1 MKKIIS
7 VKHKM
12 IVFMTAV
19 IILLIFIGIAALG
32 PIASGRIDRPVVFG
46 ATYMTMNN
54 PYFTSLNGSIRDV
67 VEAHGDVLLTRDP
80 AQDAE
85 RQNKE
90 IHEMIEEGMTVLF
103 ANAADSEKIAPAL
116 QECKERGVAVFVVDT
131 EVKDTKNVISTIQ
144 SDQFEAGRLVATDMK
159 KKRPEGARVIVL
171 YHETIASTVERL
183 DGFMAEIEGD
193 DRYKVVMKI
202 GNTSEIEVA
211 NSEMNRLLKNFRK
224 FDVVFGNNDPSAL
237 GALAALDQYRMGD
250 DGILVYGVDGSP
262 DAKKMI
268 IEGKMA
274 GTAAQYPIE
283 MGKVAAET
291 AYKYLNG
298 EEVPESIRVRVSM
311 MNSDNLDEN
320 NSRGWQ

>member
-1 MKKIIS
+1 MKKFIT
-7 VKHKM
+7 VKQKM
-12 IVFMTAV
+12 IAFMSAV
-19 IILLIFIGIAALG
+19 IILLILMGLVVLS
-32 PIASGRIDRPVVFG
+32 PLASGRIDKPVVFG

-54 PYFTSLNGSIRDV
+54 PYFSSLNGSIKDV

-85 RQNKE
+85 RQNQE
-90 IHEMIEEGMTVLF
+90 IHEMINEGMTVLF
-103 ANAADSEKIAPAL
+103 ANAADSKKISSAL
-116 QECKERGVAVFVVDT
+116 KECRERGVAVFVVDT
-131 EVKDTKNVISTIQ
+131 EVDDPQYVISTIQ
-144 SDQFEAGRLVATDMK
+144 SDQFEAGRLVAEDMK
-159 KKRPEGARVIVL
+159 VKRPEGARIIVL

-183 DGFMAEIEGD
+183 EGFMSEIKDD
-193 DRYKVVMKI
+193 DRYEVVMKI

-211 NSEMNRLLKNFRK
+211 NTEMIRLLKNFRK

-237 GALAALDQYRMGD
+237 GALAALDRYGMAD

-268 IEGKMA
+268 LEGKMT

-283 MGKVAAET
+283 MGKTVAET
-291 AYKYLNG
+291 AYKYLAG
-298 EEVPESIRVRVSM
+298 EEVEKDIRVKVSM
-311 MNSDNLDEN
+311 MNSDDLNEK